1 MSFVLAIMRT
11 SSSLLVSSGTAMGLT
26 AIAIAIA
33 VILLASNFTIINA
46 QPQQVTSQPGEVENG
61 TAAAAAATPFQSTND
76 SFSIQV
82 PQGWVIQDL
91 NNTGSASLEE
101 ARTGYALLAQLCPE
115 EQQGAAALPNVSG
128 SGDTVSCQGSQND
141 VVHIIRYP
149 DLDTRLQAA
158 NNVTANNNMT
168 TSDNILSYQL
178 QKLQEVGYRSVQ
190 IVNSTDVTLNLTDS
204 QTDETITTV
213 PSKLVEVTYSTASAP
228 NETRTGHLISTATN
242 ATAPNLGTTKGYSVF
257 YEGNSTTTAPAAE
270 ITTAS
275 GSLLPPPAVGQILD
289 SFELIVA
296 PEEAQAAETAD
307 NGGDDDDDDDGDDNG
322 GDDDGGDDDGGD
334 DDGGNGGDD
343 DGGDDD
349 GGDDDGGNGGDDDG
363 GNGGDDDG
371 GNGGDD
377 DGGNGGGGAGDD
389 EFDDCIQVPPMDPG
403 DVGC

>member
-1 MSFVLAIMRT
+1 
-11 SSSLLVSSGTAMGLT
+11 
-26 AIAIAIA
+26 
-33 VILLASNFTIINA
+33 
-46 QPQQVTSQPGEVENG
+46 
-61 TAAAAAATPFQSTND
+61 
-76 SFSIQV
+76 
-82 PQGWVIQDL
+82 
-91 NNTGSASLEE
+91 
-101 ARTGYALLAQLCPE
+101 
-115 EQQGAAALPNVSG
+115 
-128 SGDTVSCQGSQND
+128 
-141 VVHIIRYP
+141 
-149 DLDTRLQAA
+149 
-158 NNVTANNNMT
+158 MT

-257 YEGNSTTTAPAAE
+257 YEGNSTTAAAAE
-270 ITTAS
+270 IATAS

-296 PEEAQAAETAD
+296 PEVAQAAETA
-307 NGGDDDDDDDGDDNG
+307 DNG

-334 DDGGNGGDD
+334 DDGGDDDGGDD

-349 GGDDDGGNGGDDDG
+349 GGDDDGEGEGNATPNDPNEFEDCVIVGD
-363 GNGGDDDG
+363 GD
-371 GNGGDD
+371 
-377 DGGNGGGGAGDD
+377 A
-389 EFDDCIQVPPMDPG
+389 G